1 MNKVLNL
8 ITHGSVNHI
17 YVYFLDEALKENEFE
32 CVSGSDS
39 EILHGENI
47 VLQDPEIVASI
58 ASSSLLPKATTLSLI
73 YPLREENDENSLN
86 FLKTES
92 RQVVAATGKELVEF
106 FPLLIGSNS
115 KMKIRMKRPYKD
127 IRRLA
132 TCPT

>member
-1 MNKVLNL
+1 M
-8 ITHGSVNHI
+8 
-17 YVYFLDEALKENEFE
+17 KENEFE
-32 CVSGSDS
+32 NVSGDDT
-39 EILHGENI
+39 EILQSENI

-106 FPLLIGSNS
+106 FPVLIGTNS
-115 KMKIRMKRPYKD
+115 KMKVRMKRPYKD